1 MDVDKLLELGLL
13 AKGILPEDLEE
24 IEEALRE
31 EPKPPIQEVYF
42 KCSAQLFKNFLRLL
56 NTINEEIV
64 FKATPESLE
73 INQTNPSLISLLK
86 AKIDPYYCFTEYSC
100 GGQTTLTLPVK
111 RILSILPSRLKDYE
125 IAFKYPLDGDIN
137 TSQLT
142 LITPTG
148 QAYHYKLTMPE
159 TTDYRDF
166 KMAVEWHGL
175 AKINLRFL
183 YELLKQSKN
192 LDIEWNAW
200 RIPLEIELT
209 PQYIRFVTKGEA
221 GEIEQTLT
229 REDPNLYAISASC
242 DGLKSKVDVKQ
253 LLPFVQNAL
262 RLTDEAE
269 IHLSIPHPHP
279 KPIKV
284 ILPTALGNIEYYL
297 APIYEG

>member
-24 IEEALRE
+24 IEEALE
-31 EPKPPIQEVYF
+31 ETKPPIQEVYF
-42 KCSAQLFKNFLRLL
+42 RCSAQLFKDFLRLL
-56 NTINEEIV
+56 SVMNEEVV
-64 FKATPESLE
+64 FKATPNELE
-73 INQTNPSLISLLK
+73 INQMDAAHISLIHT
-86 AKIDPYYCFTEYSC
+86 KIDPYYCFMEYSC
-100 GGQTTLTLPVK
+100 GGQTTLTLPIK
-111 RILSILPSRLKDYE
+111 RILSILPSRLKDHE

-148 QAYHYKLTMPE
+148 QTYHYRLTMPE

-192 LDIEWNAW
+192 LGEENIW

-209 PQYIRFVTKGEA
+209 PQYIRFVTKGDV

-242 DGLKSKVDVKQ
+242 EGLKSKVDVKR

-262 RLTDEAE
+262 RLTDGAE
-269 IHLSIPHPHP
+269 IHLSIPHPRP
-279 KPIKV
+279 KPIKI